1 MILCTCTSDR
11 FVELLIVYILAFYH
25 IDVSVIPISVL
36 LHNLVQLNSIWNYN
50 LWILFHIYQNKYV
63 KLKAGQV
70 VHVQVP
76 KIIYIHVY
84 IYKVT
89 FLYKS
94 TADNEHSA
102 RAYIFH

>member
-1 MILCTCTSDR
+1 MILCTCTSDS

-63 KLKAGQV
+63 KLKAV
-70 VHVQVP
+70 VHVQVVHLQVP
-76 KIIYIHVY
+76 KTIYIY
-84 IYKVT
+84 IVT

-94 TADNEHSA
+94 TAYNEHSA